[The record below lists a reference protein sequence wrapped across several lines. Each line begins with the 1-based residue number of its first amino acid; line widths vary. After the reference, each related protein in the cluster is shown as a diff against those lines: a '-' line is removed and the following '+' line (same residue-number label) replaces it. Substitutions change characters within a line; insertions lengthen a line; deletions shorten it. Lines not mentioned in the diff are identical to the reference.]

1 MVYHAAKY
9 QTTRPDMLRSLK
21 RNLICLLAW
30 LLLLPYSLLLFLLAY
45 APGVNRRGLYHLLA
59 RLWCKLYVR
68 ALRVEL
74 KLIRHNKRPIPKQ
87 YILVANHPSALED
100 FGIPALFD
108 VYPLAKEGVRYWFFL
123 GRVAESAGTIFVKRN
138 DSLSRH
144 LALESLLQGARDGK
158 NLVIFPEG
166 GCKGR
171 RIYKRFH
178 TGAFDVSLQT
188 SVPILPV
195 FLQYLDEDSFEWQGQ
210 TVPGILWQIFNA
222 RDHRVR
228 YHLFDA
234 IEPEG
239 FTDKQQFA
247 DYVHEQYLQWEK
259 EIIG

>member
-1 MVYHAAKY
+1 
-9 QTTRPDMLRSLK
+9 MLHRLK
-21 RNLICLLAW
+21 RNLTCLTAW
-30 LLLLPYSLLLFLLAY
+30 LILLPYSLLLFLFAWL
-45 APGVNRRGLYHLLA
+45 PGINRHGLYHRLA
-59 RLWCKLYVR
+59 RAWCKLFVR
-68 ALRVEL
+68 ALRVDL
-74 KLIRHNKRPIPKQ
+74 QLVRHNSRPVPKQ
-87 YILVANHPSALED
+87 YILIANHPSALED

-178 TGAFDVSLQT
+178 TGAFDVSLRT
-188 SVPILPV
+188 GVPILPV
-195 FLQYLDEDSFEWQGQ
+195 FLQYIDEDSFEWNRQ
-210 TVPGILWQIFNA
+210 TVPGIMWQIFNA
-222 RDHRVR
+222 RDHRAR

-234 IEPEG
+234 IEPKDYA
-239 FTDKQQFA
+239 DKQAFA
-247 DYVHEQYLQWEK
+247 DAMHRQYLQWEK
-259 EIIG
+259 EITGQPA

>member
-1 MVYHAAKY
+1 MFAFI
-9 QTTRPDMLRSLK
+9 K
-21 RNLICLLAW
+21 RNLLCLLAW
-30 LLLLPYSLLLFLLAY
+30 LVLLPGSVLLFALAY
-45 APGVNRRGLYHLLA
+45 VPGINRHGLYHQLA

-68 ALRVEL
+68 ALRVDL
-74 KLIRHNKRPIPKQ
+74 RLVHHNRHPLTGQ
-87 YILVANHPSALED
+87 YILIANHPSALED
-100 FGIPALFD
+100 FGIPASFD

-188 SVPILPV
+188 GVPILPV
-195 FLQYLDEDSFEWQGQ
+195 FLQYCDEDSFEWAGQ
-210 TVPGILWQIFNA
+210 SVPGIMWQIFNA
-222 RDHRVR
+222 RNHCVY

-234 IEPEG
+234 ISPAG
-239 FTDKQQFA
+239 FEDKQQFA
-247 DYVHEQYLQWEK
+247 DHVHRLYLQWEK
-259 EIIG
+259 EIVGHR